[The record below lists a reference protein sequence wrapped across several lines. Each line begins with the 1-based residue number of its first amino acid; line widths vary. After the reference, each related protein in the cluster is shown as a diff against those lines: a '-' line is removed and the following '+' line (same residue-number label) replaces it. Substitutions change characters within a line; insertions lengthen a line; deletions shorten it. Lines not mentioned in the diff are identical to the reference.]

1 MASNFLIDT
10 SKKALL
16 FNDDPTGTLSVP
28 KSSTNSTLLAKM
40 ALRGDLDTKALQKV
54 GFTYKEEFEEGSK
67 VLDDAFNKYSTQ
79 AKAIIDKILSDSIAG
94 KLSNSISQAENSDLK
109 AKLTTLMTMAMAAAP
124 GDNDKQIQT
133 MLDSFNLALRYRIP
147 YRKKIPAMN
156 ASGNTFTLKFAYGK
170 CNLFNA
176 KEEVWLPIAYIKNI
190 LCPRVTPADNGN
202 PGLLNVS
209 SSRAG
214 VPYTQQSLVHVLN
227 ATKSFVI
234 KDENGNNTT
243 PDMTSY
249 MKALQT
255 ASKELIA
262 KNAEAEA
269 VDAAEN
275 YLRSIVDGFQGGDKD
290 DKKENWKKIEELVPN
305 INTGRSSLKDLA
317 RNWKD
322 VDKGPLGG
330 VKESGRENFV
340 NHIDAEWNTW
350 KNTYLSNDKINLQQ
364 VGDNKFK
371 TLITEDASDKDTNS
385 LIKILSNIVNYQIN
399 VEGYAANA
407 VYQKLK
413 ANNTLFY
420 LYYGYPQSYVHSQDA
435 LLNYFNE
442 KTGAAKVRLGPF
454 IPEEVEF
461 LYDMEHTDGDGYP
474 MAGEIVFK
482 SLFAIAPYG
491 EGLVLDSEECNL
503 GKNDDPPTFSTP
515 SLLGLS
521 GPRGSDSGPL
531 HVAY

>member
-16 FNDDPTGTLSVP
+16 FNDYPGGSLAIP
-28 KSSTNSTLLAKM
+28 ESSTNSILLAKM
-40 ALRGDLDTKALQKV
+40 ALRGDLDTKVLQKV
-54 GFTYKEEFEEGSK
+54 GFTYKEEFEVGSK

-124 GDNDKQIQT
+124 GDNDKQIET

-156 ASGNTFTLKFAYGK
+156 VTGNIFTLKFAYGK

-176 KEEVWLPIAYIKNI
+176 REEVWLPIAYIKNI
-190 LCPRVTPADNGN
+190 LCPRVIPASNGN

-227 ATKSFVI
+227 ATKSFVV
-234 KDENGNNTT
+234 KDADGKETK
-243 PDMTSY
+243 PDMTYY
-249 MKALQT
+249 MKALQS

-262 KNAEAEA
+262 KSAEAEA
-269 VDAAEN
+269 VDAADN
-275 YLRSIVDGFQGGDKD
+275 YLRNIIQGFQGGDKD
-290 DKKENWKKIEELVPN
+290 EKKSSWKKIEDLVPN
-305 INTGRSSLKDLA
+305 INTSRSSLKDLA
-317 RNWKD
+317 KQWGD
-322 VDKGPLGG
+322 VDKGLMGG
-330 VKESGRENFV
+330 VTEKGRDAFV
-340 NHIDAEWNTW
+340 NHIEAEWTHW
-350 KNTYLSNDKINLQQ
+350 KDTYLKNDKINLQQ
-364 VGDNKFK
+364 VGDDKFK
-371 TLITEDASDKDTNS
+371 TLITDDATDKDTDS

-399 VEGYAANA
+399 IKGYAAND
-407 VYQKLK
+407 VYKKLK
-413 ANNTLFY
+413 ENNTLFY
-420 LYYGYPQSYVHSQDA
+420 LYYGYPQSYLHSQA
-435 LLNYFNE
+435 EVNKYFDE
-442 KTGAAKVRLGPF
+442 KTGLAKVRVGPF

-461 LYDMEHTDGDGYP
+461 LYDMEHTDDDGYP

-482 SLFAIAPYG
+482 SLFSIAPYG
-491 EGLVLDSEECNL
+491 EGLVLDSEECEL
-503 GKNDDPPTFSTP
+503 GKNDEPPTFSTP
-515 SLLGLS
+515 GLLGL
-521 GPRGSDSGPL
+521 
-531 HVAY
+531 